1 MNAERT
7 LEARDRAPRAQPRK
21 AHLRLQGAAQ
31 RHLRNRQLLLKSS
44 AKGLGVGS
52 SVVPGEEALNSVP
65 NAAPV
70 AYLPDASKLVT
81 NDDLSYTPRRTLP
94 LPGGR
99 LGARSPVRSGARLM
113 SPVRG
118 SSLRK

>member
-1 MNAERT
+1 M
-7 LEARDRAPRAQPRK
+7 
-21 AHLRLQGAAQ
+21 
-31 RHLRNRQLLLKSS
+31 
-44 AKGLGVGS
+44 
-52 SVVPGEEALNSVP
+52 PGEEALNSVP

-81 NDDLSYTPRRTLP
+81 NDDLSYTSRRTLP

>member
-7 LEARDRAPRAQPRK
+7 LVARDRAPRAQPRE
-21 AHLRLQGAAQ
+21 AHLRLQGAAR
-31 RHLRNRQLLLKSS
+31 RHLRNRQLLLKSP
-44 AKGLGVGS
+44 AKGCGVGS
-52 SVVPGEEALNSVP
+52 SVVPGEEALKIVLD
-65 NAAPV
+65 AAPV

-81 NDDLSYTPRRTLP
+81 HDDFSYTARRTLP

-99 LGARSPVRSGARLM
+99 LGARSPVRSGAWLK

-118 SSLRK
+118 SSLCK